1 MIISN
6 LLKDSSSMNIE
17 LHDDQLVG
25 IYHKYK
31 LLEVDVFFINQNIY
45 KKTLYLKGVL
55 YFKCTDFENQNVVF
69 ECIVYD
75 NYNEDTYQYIN
86 SYVKL
91 MVTNSNNEILK
102 NQPEIDNL
110 IELIVKKEK
119 KLIVLIP
126 SCGATIITI
135 VDSFILE
142 IW

>member
-6 LLKDSSSMNIE
+6 SLKDNSSISIE
-17 LHDDQLVG
+17 LHDAQLVG
-25 IYHKYK
+25 IYHRYN

-45 KKTLYLKGVL
+45 EKILYLKGVL
-55 YFKCTDFENQNVVF
+55 YFKCTDFENQNIVF
-69 ECIVYD
+69 ECVVYD
-75 NYNEDTYQYIN
+75 DYNEDTHQYIN

-102 NQPEIDNL
+102 NQLEIDNL
-110 IELIVKKEK
+110 IKLIVKKEK

-135 VDSFILE
+135 VDNFILE
-142 IW
+142 NR